1 MVDAGVGRAIY
12 ANSATPPPPPT
23 EFHAKEEPLQGG
35 LAGEITKLGI
45 KDLRVVSSQGER
57 LLYSRD
63 QSEIPRFLKEIMFA
77 TSPEVV
83 VQPETREGVASILK
97 FASSRGIT
105 IIPRGSGSSPFG
117 GSVPVRGGI
126 VVDVSSM
133 DRILGLDSE
142 MKIAKVQAGVRWAD
156 LDNELEKIGLSLNT
170 APSSKF
176 SSVAGWVATGGMGL
190 NSFSKGHLSSS
201 VLSVELVT
209 PDGSIRDIAS
219 SDPFFKSIFG
229 SDGQLGVI
237 TAVTLSVRIRP
248 SMSKPHLLVF
258 NDSRSAFGFARTL
271 AESSAHPTH
280 IVFESPAKF
289 SLTNRMLGE
298 NRFKVGD
305 SIIVNIEGDEA
316 EREFQ
321 SLLKIT
327 GLKEEKEYLARYM
340 WNERYFPMK
349 IRKFGP
355 GLLGSEV
362 VVPLDK
368 LPDAISK
375 ATEVCSELGLE
386 PLFETHF
393 LNDGR
398 GLLLCYYVTDQ
409 GNTIGYT
416 LDAMKS
422 MILTGA
428 LVDLGAKPYSIG
440 VWNHAFSNVEDK
452 ARVEQLRKAKAAL
465 DPNGVMN
472 AGKYFSLSGR
482 FGGAAGFAFSPRL
495 MRPALKA
502 LLVFSPLT
510 SRLMRT
516 AYRFADKRLVPK
528 ARSELQR
535 IADECAMCGACV
547 TVCPAYLV
555 VGDERVTARGKLLT
569 VKAMARG
576 AKVSKEHSDRIFLCM
591 RCKACEQICQSKLEL
606 ISAFEALEKELE
618 KLHGKDAKEIE
629 TFTRYAESTP
639 EYDALVQRGLV
650 LGAPK
655 HGMGGGQRDV

>member
-1 MVDAGVGRAIY
+1 MVDAGVGRPIY
-12 ANSATPPPPPT
+12 ANSAAPPPLPT
-23 EFHAKEEPLQGG
+23 EFHAKEEPLRGG
-35 LAGEITKLGI
+35 LAGEIAKLGI
-45 KDLRVVSSQGER
+45 KDLRVVSSHGER

-176 SSVAGWVATGGMGL
+176 STVAGWVATGGMGL

-219 SDPFFKSIFG
+219 SDPIFKSIFG
-229 SDGQLGVI
+229 SEGQLGVI

-248 SMSKPHLLVF
+248 NMSKPHLLVF
-258 NDSRSAFGFARTL
+258 NDSRSALGFARTL

-280 IVFESPAKF
+280 IVYESPAKF

-298 NRFKVGD
+298 NRFKIGD
-305 SIIVNIEGDEA
+305 AIIVNIEGDEA

-321 SLLKIT
+321 SLLKST

-375 ATEVCSELGLE
+375 ATEVCSELGLK

-416 LDAMKS
+416 LDAIKS

-440 VWNHAFSNVEDK
+440 VWNHAFSNAEDK

-528 ARSELQR
+528 ARSEL
-535 IADECAMCGACV
+535 
-547 TVCPAYLV
+547 
-555 VGDERVTARGKLLT
+555 
-569 VKAMARG
+569 
-576 AKVSKEHSDRIFLCM
+576 
-591 RCKACEQICQSKLEL
+591 
-606 ISAFEALEKELE
+606 
-618 KLHGKDAKEIE
+618 
-629 TFTRYAESTP
+629 
-639 EYDALVQRGLV
+639 
-650 LGAPK
+650 
-655 HGMGGGQRDV
+655 

>member
-1 MVDAGVGRAIY
+1 MVDAGLGQPIN

-35 LAGEITKLGI
+35 LAGDITKLGI
-45 KDLRVVSSQGER
+45 KDLRVVSSHGER

-105 IIPRGSGSSPFG
+105 VIPRGSGSSPFG

-133 DRILGLDSE
+133 DGILGLDSE

-170 APSSKF
+170 TPSSKF
-176 SSVAGWVATGGMGL
+176 STVAGWVATGGMGL

-209 PDGSIRDIAS
+209 PDGSIRNIAS

-229 SDGQLGVI
+229 SEGQLGVI

-248 SMSKPHLLVF
+248 IMSKPHLLVF
-258 NDSRSAFGFARTL
+258 DDSRSAFGFARTL

-280 IVFESPAKF
+280 IVYESPAKF

-305 SIIVNIEGDEA
+305 AIIVNIEGDEA

-321 SLLKIT
+321 SLLKST
-327 GLKEEKEYLARYM
+327 GLKDEKEYLARYM

-440 VWNHAFSNVEDK
+440 VWNHAFSNAEDK

-465 DPNGVMN
+465 DPDGVMN

-482 FGGAAGFAFSPRL
+482 FGGAAGLAFSPRL

-591 RCKACEQICQSKLEL
+591 RCKACEQVCQSKLEL
-606 ISAFEALEKELE
+606 ISAYEALEKELE